1 MQYVLLSDNSYILQ
15 LSTHMEVIEP
25 KRFYFRKIKKLID
38 AGTEEETILPLLQI
52 PPLPNG
58 VFEAYEF
65 PDDGQMLYLHI
76 DLKGTRKI
84 YDLNRNQ
91 EVTLSSEAE
100 SNLYQNFAGVY
111 ASIEELQDDW
121 PEYLF

>member
-1 MQYVLLSDNSYILQ
+1 MQYVLLSDNSYIVQ

-38 AGTEEETILPLLQI
+38 TGADEASILPLLKI

-65 PDDGQMLYLHI
+65 PEDGQLLYLHI
-76 DLKGTRKI
+76 DLAGVRTVR
-84 YDLNRNQ
+84 DLNSHK
-91 EVTLSSEAE
+91 EVHLSSEAE
-100 SNLYQNFAGVY
+100 SKLYQNFAGVY